1 VGSIGVS
8 NFTIEDLENLLPYV
22 RINPHINQL
31 GIFVGHTLNDL
42 RAYCHKH
49 EIIIQGHSPL
59 ARGRIFQIDEI
70 HDLAKKFGITPAQV
84 ALKYV
89 LSKGVYPVVKA
100 SSENHLKENISL
112 DISLPKNWYQSLDLI
127 SKDVRDYKPPNSKG
141 VL

>member
-89 LSKGVYPVVKA
+89 LAKGVYPVVKA
-100 SSENHLKENISL
+100 SKENHLKENLSL
-112 DISLPKNWYQSLDLI
+112 DISLPPYWYQSLDLI